1 MKKILE
7 ALCVV
12 VLAPMFATIVHAQ
25 KQATPPQQTTA
36 VPTAKV
42 SAAQSRPTFRL
53 QAGDRCLGDPKF
65 LENLQLSKRAV
76 VDTTQVSPVGMS
88 VVDVNEKGQ
97 PGRRV
102 HHQSW
107 AMGGYLG
114 AVQRDAEGNIF
125 VYPAPSFTIE
135 KNPPEKSNILYRVD
149 SKTGVMAAF
158 AEIEK
163 PAPANTQ
170 NPYGIVATAYDC
182 ATHNIYVSSVFGST
196 PGKANGAISMV
207 NTTNRKATIVLPSLD
222 TFSLTVAH
230 FPDGRRLLYANAR
243 EPMVLSRSIREDG
256 QLGDDERVE
265 IQLDEWASLGDRKAR
280 RLRIDPQGRLLA
292 RVQPFDFTLSA
303 SSVIARAELVF
314 EYDAAAAR
322 FKMLSAKETPTS
334 IGYPTAQ

>member
-1 MKKILE
+1 MKK
-7 ALCVV
+7 AVVNLCVFL
-12 VLAPMFATIVHAQ
+12 LASILAASAQ
-25 KQATPPQQTTA
+25 TQKLAAPTPPATTA
-36 VPTAKV
+36 LTPKAN
-42 SAAQSRPTFRL
+42 SPQSRAPFRL

-88 VVDVNEKGQ
+88 VFDVNENGQ

-114 AVQRDAEGNIF
+114 AVQRDSEGNIF
-125 VYPAPSFTIE
+125 VYPAPSATIE
-135 KNPPEKSNILYRVD
+135 KNPPEKSNVLYRVD
-149 SKTGVMAAF
+149 SKTGVMAPF
-158 AEIEK
+158 VELEK

-182 ATHNIYVSSVFGST
+182 ATRSIYVSSVFGST

-207 NTTNRKATIVLPSLD
+207 NTATGKATIVLPRLD

-230 FPDGRRLLYANAR
+230 FPGGRRLLYASAR
-243 EPMVLSRSIREDG
+243 EPIVLSRSIREDG
-256 QLGDDERVE
+256 QLADDERVE
-265 IQLDEWASLGDRKAR
+265 IQLDDWASLGDRKAR
-280 RLRIDPQGRLLA
+280 RLRVDPQGRLLV

-314 EYDAAAAR
+314 EYDATAAH
-322 FKMLSAKETPTS
+322 FKLLSTKETPTNV
-334 IGYPTAQ
+334 GHAAAQ